1 MFFSR
6 NLLRLG
12 DGRIT
17 SGIFCATS
25 NTATLL
31 SRRGGQTYRQFHN
44 LSTRRT
50 TRATLLSFADDTD
63 LTEGKLVERIGNDI
77 IISIKN

>member
-17 SGIFCATS
+17 SGAFNS
-25 NTATLL
+25 ENNTATLL
-31 SRRGGQTYRQFHN
+31 SRRGGQIYRMTHN
-44 LSTRRT
+44 LTNRRT
-50 TRATLLSFADDTD
+50 SRPLLLSFADDAD
-63 LTEGKLVERIGNDI
+63 IAEARLVERVGNDLVV
-77 IISIKN
+77 STLN